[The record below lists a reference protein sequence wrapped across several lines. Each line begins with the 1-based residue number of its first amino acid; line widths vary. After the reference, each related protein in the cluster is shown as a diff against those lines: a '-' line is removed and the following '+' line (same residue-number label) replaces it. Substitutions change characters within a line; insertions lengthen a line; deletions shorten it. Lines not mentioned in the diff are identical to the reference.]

1 MKKQAVILKTEKNDK
16 IDKRDLVNIDLY
28 RNEITVMGIQLEEAA
43 TSQPKS
49 HAVNKKLAQLKG
61 ELSTQKKNLERLKER
76 CTIIQNT
83 FDASVCNKSIGVE
96 GFFDQLKSF
105 EDSFKGTRDN
115 VNDFVNRA
123 VIKEE
128 RWC

>member
-61 ELSTQKKNLERLKER
+61 ELSTQKKNLERFKER
-76 CTIIQNT
+76 CTIIPNT
-83 FDASVCNKSIGVE
+83 FAGCSRNKEIE
-96 GFFDQLKSF
+96 MQGFFDQLKSF
-105 EDSFKGTRDN
+105 EDSFKGTRDK
-115 VNDFVNRA
+115 VNDFVNKA
-123 VIKEE
+123 VVKEE
-128 RWC
+128 SWC